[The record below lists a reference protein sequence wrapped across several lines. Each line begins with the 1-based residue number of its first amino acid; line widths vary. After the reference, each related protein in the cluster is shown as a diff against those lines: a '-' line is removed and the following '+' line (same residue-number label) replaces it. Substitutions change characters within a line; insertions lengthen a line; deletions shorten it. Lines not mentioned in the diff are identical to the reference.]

1 MAVSVYVLTG
11 YLGAGKTT
19 ALNSIL
25 KSEQFRDKRISL
37 IINEFG
43 RIGVDGKLIEN
54 RSFPIY
60 EINKGSVFCVCTKT
74 DFIKTVSQI
83 REQGDTDV
91 LIIEATGIAESCDIE
106 SFMNE
111 PVFRKGFEIKANV
124 CLVDA
129 ANFTKIAPFL
139 KPAVSQVQYADLIN
153 ITKTD
158 IADENEIAAV
168 KKLVRN
174 YNPQA
179 EISAGVYG
187 RGLAED
193 IMQTKRIE
201 RESAGISMKPPE
213 DVIAVSFSPEGDA
226 DREEF
231 LSLLKTLEDKIL
243 RLKGYLKFEGQ
254 LEYIEVV
261 CGKVFNRK
269 EPSNNPTSLTVIAW
283 KISREE
289 LEQKFKEVLKI

>member
-43 RIGVDGKLIEN
+43 KIGVDGKLLEN
-54 RSFPIY
+54 HSFPLY

-74 DFIKTVSQI
+74 DFIKTVTQI
-83 REQGDTDV
+83 REQANTDI

-106 SFMNE
+106 SFMKE
-111 PVFRKGFEIKANV
+111 PIFKQGFEIKANV

-158 IADENEIAAV
+158 IADEDEIAAV
-168 KKLVRN
+168 EKLVRN

-179 EISAGVYG
+179 RITLGTYG

-193 IMQTKRIE
+193 IIQTKRIE
-201 RESAGISMKPPE
+201 RESAGISMTPPE
-213 DVIAVSFSPEGDA
+213 DVIAVSFTPEGNVS
-226 DREEF
+226 REEF
-231 LSLLKTLEDKIL
+231 LSLLDKLKNQIL
-243 RLKGYLKFEGQ
+243 RLKGYVNFDGQ

-261 CGKVFNRK
+261 CGKVFSRK
-269 EPSNNPTSLTVIAW
+269 EPSNKRPSLTVIAW

-289 LEQKFKEVLKI
+289 IEQKFKNVLKI